1 MSTTSSRLDAIAA
14 TLQTANARDFDLRY
28 EELMDTMRVRQLS
41 KDDFNKLVPEA
52 IDAFQRDIVR
62 EAMLLSQEAHNGDE
76 IRIFG
81 YCGLAA
87 AVVVIPPGT
96 AVPST
101 ILDQVDRLQS
111 SAFPMPIEILDE
123 RATPYFWMK
132 RVLYSLALG
141 DDRGDALRTRFHHG
155 EFAHISVDD
164 KREIEPVIR
173 DRDSGGDV
181 EVAAALVGALTGRNP
196 ESATGP
202 TGPARIADPM
212 QYIV

>member
-28 EELMDTMRVRQLS
+28 GELMDTMRVRQLS

-87 AVVVIPPGT
+87 AVVVIPPRAGVLS
-96 AVPST
+96 AVGVLTGPEQQDLVRSRPDPADHT
-101 ILDQVDRLQS
+101 G
-111 SAFPMPIEILDE
+111 LDE
-123 RATPYFWMK
+123 ALAQLAEEARTALGPGFQIAPSERMAE
-132 RVLYSLALG
+132 LALTTVS
-141 DDRGDALRTRFHHG
+141 RHANHR
-155 EFAHISVDD
+155 
-164 KREIEPVIR
+164 
-173 DRDSGGDV
+173 
-181 EVAAALVGALTGRNP
+181 
-196 ESATGP
+196 
-202 TGPARIADPM
+202 
-212 QYIV
+212 